1 MRLGVVRGS
10 VVLSLAV
17 PELQGIRLAVVEPI
31 TRDRLAASGRM
42 GGGKPIVAA
51 DQLGSGIG
59 HVVGFIEGRTAASP
73 FWPGK
78 VPVDAYCALIAENI
92 EYRPPDKK
100 TDDKKRSSVPL
111 RQDRRQK
118 TIVCPTTKG

>member
-17 PELQGIRLAVVEPI
+17 PELHGIRLAIVEPI
-31 TRDRLAASGRM
+31 TRERLARGGGF

-51 DQLGSGIG
+51 DQLGSGTG
-59 HVVGFIEGRTAASP
+59 QVVGFIEGRTASSP
-73 FWPGK
+73 FWPEK

-92 EYRPPDKK
+92 EFHPPGKK
-100 TDDKKRSSVPL
+100 TDDEKRSSVL
-111 RQDRRQK
+111 LS
-118 TIVCPTTKG
+118 KG

>member
-17 PELQGIRLAVVEPI
+17 PELHGIRLAIVEPI
-31 TRDRLAASGRM
+31 TRERLASGGF

-51 DQLGSGIG
+51 DQLGSGTG
-59 HVVGFIEGRTAASP
+59 QVVGFIEGRTASSP

-92 EYRPPDKK
+92 DYHPPGETK
-100 TDDKKRSSVPL
+100 SSL
-111 RQDRRQK
+111 RK
-118 TIVCPTTKG
+118 VSS